1 MNAWHVAT
9 REIIRRPIPFLAGVL
24 AVIVAAVV
32 LIGQT
37 ASLAEYDQKTDTL
50 LEQKRIETQTR
61 VDALRAEVGARV
73 AKLDDDMRRI
83 TKGLGFN
90 VYILPKDVDMT
101 DYLSDGF
108 ASKFMPEA
116 YVTTLANSK

>member
-1 MNAWHVAT
+1 M
-9 REIIRRPIPFLAGVL
+9 
-24 AVIVAAVV
+24 
-32 LIGQT
+32 Q
-37 ASLAEYDQKTDTL
+37 YDQNTDTL

-116 YVTTLANSK
+116 YVTTLANSNVATIRHLLPILVQKTTWP